1 MPGSH
6 SNYPEFNLSWN
17 KHQLFLLK
25 LLVDSVMSPGL
36 TPTDLVNRTQI
47 NITVKE

>member
-1 MPGSH
+1 MPEPH

-25 LLVDSVMSPGL
+25 LLVDSNMSSGL
-36 TPTDLVNRTQI
+36 RPTGLVNRMQI
-47 NITVKE
+47 NATAKE